1 MQDDHGHPYP
11 FRPDQPR
18 HVQIA
23 AVLRTQITGG
33 ELGPR
38 MPLPS
43 EPRLQQEF
51 GVARDTV
58 RKAVAILRNEGYA
71 RTVPGMGTFV
81 TDREEWPGS
90 QGGGHS

>member
-1 MQDDHGHPYP
+1 MQDDHGEPYL

-23 AVLRTQITGG
+23 AVLRTRIASG
-33 ELGPR
+33 ELAPR

-58 RKAVAILRNEGYA
+58 RKAIAILRSEGYA
-71 RTVPGMGTFV
+71 RTVQGMGTFV
-81 TDREEWPGS
+81 TDKEDWP
-90 QGGGHS
+90 QA